1 MVNTVH
7 QSFALGLERIRATL
21 ASVPEELADTPWRP
35 GGWTRRQILGHML
48 DSATNNHQRFVRASL
63 DGAYSGPT
71 YNQQAWVDAH
81 GYTEQSW
88 STLLT
93 WWSALHQILDAVVA
107 RIPEDRLETVCFVEG
122 DPPTTLRFRIEDYI
136 THLQHHLR
144 QMTATVP
151 PA

>member
-1 MVNTVH
+1 MANTVH
-7 QSFALGLERIRATL
+7 QSFALGLEQVRTTL
-21 ASVPEELADTPWRP
+21 STVSEELADVPWRP

-71 YNQQAWVDAH
+71 YDQQAWVDAH
-81 GYTEQSW
+81 GYAEQSW

-93 WWSALHQILDAVVA
+93 WWSALHQILEAVVA
-107 RIPEDRLETVCFVEG
+107 RIPEDSLETVCFVEG

-136 THLQHHLR
+136 THLQHHLT
-144 QMTATVP
+144 QITAT
-151 PA
+151 ASAS